1 MTTDPPLPVTPRDLF
16 LARELSDS
24 HARAYL
30 AERGF
35 REPVAAD
42 EHLQQ
47 LADDLPTR
55 LALGELAEV
64 LLDTLIDAADPDAAL
79 VGFCRYVTTR
89 IPKSSFLGYLHDD
102 PRSLQIL
109 TRLLGASPFL
119 SEILIRNPEYLH
131 WLQRQLDR
139 PPPDLVDYHAELEA
153 LLAHD
158 SDAARRLD
166 TLKRLKRREM
176 LRIAGRDLMGKDTL
190 RSTTE
195 QLSNLADIVTEG
207 AIRIVRAQM
216 DHGDARSPHRIVRG
230 DRDGE
235 VGRAR
240 AQLQF

>member
-1 MTTDPPLPVTPRDLF
+1 MTTYPPLPVTPRDLF

-139 PPPDLVDYHAELEA
+139 PP
-153 LLAHD
+153 
-158 SDAARRLD
+158 R
-166 TLKRLKRREM
+166 TW
-176 LRIAGRDLMGKDTL
+176 
-190 RSTTE
+190 STTTPSWRPCSHTTATPRGISTPSSG
-195 QLSNLADIVTEG
+195 SNVVRCCVLPVVT
-207 AIRIVRAQM
+207 
-216 DHGDARSPHRIVRG
+216 
-230 DRDGE
+230 
-235 VGRAR
+235 
-240 AQLQF
+240 